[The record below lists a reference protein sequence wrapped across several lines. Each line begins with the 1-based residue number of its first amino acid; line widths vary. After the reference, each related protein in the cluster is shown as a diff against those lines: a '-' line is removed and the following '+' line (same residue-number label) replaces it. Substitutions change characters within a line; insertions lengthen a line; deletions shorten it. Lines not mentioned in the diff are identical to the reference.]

1 MINKENVLQ
10 TIELK
15 YQKVFF
21 VLSDNSVVQRKIV
34 IKTYS
39 SVINN
44 VWGLKIF
51 NYFNPLV
58 VVTRIIEQQITLI
71 DIYSK
76 YQEQNVI
83 SQ

>member
-1 MINKENVLQ
+1 MINKENVQQ

-44 VWGLKIF
+44 VLGLKIF

-58 VVTRIIEQQITLI
+58 VVTPIIEQQISLI

-76 YQEQNVI
+76 YYQQNVI

>member
-1 MINKENVLQ
+1 MINKENVQ
-10 TIELK
+10 QAIELK

-44 VWGLKIF
+44 VLGLKIF
-51 NYFNPLV
+51 NYFNPLEV
-58 VVTRIIEQQITLI
+58 ATPIIEQQISLI

-76 YQEQNVI
+76 YQQQNVI